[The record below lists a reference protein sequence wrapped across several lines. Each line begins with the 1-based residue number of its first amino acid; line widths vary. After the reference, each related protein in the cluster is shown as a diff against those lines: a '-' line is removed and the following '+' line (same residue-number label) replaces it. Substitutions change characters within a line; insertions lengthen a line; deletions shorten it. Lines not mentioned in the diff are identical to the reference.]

1 MRATQMGLFETT
13 YEPYRISKPI
23 RLIELFAGIGA
34 QAKAFEWLKADF
46 ESHRV
51 VEWSCK
57 SVIGYNTIHVGD
69 WEDYSNG
76 VSYDTLLKRV
86 SGVSMD
92 YNQPMS
98 EEQLK
103 RKGEKWLRG
112 LYSSMRAIKDYYPDV
127 SAVKGSDLGIER
139 ERESVL
145 LRYDLLFPL
154 PRPQFRWA
162 RERNA
167 ERNWHEEWAIMA
179 SGAHSSRIDPK
190 ARETRCV
197 GYGERSSSVQ

>member
-1 MRATQMGLFETT
+1 MRANQMSLFEAT

-34 QAKAFEWLKADF
+34 QAKALEWLKADF
-46 ESHRV
+46 ESHRI

-57 SVIGYNTIHVGD
+57 SVIGYNAIHVGD
-69 WEDYSNG
+69 WRDYSIG
-76 VSYDTLLKRV
+76 APLGTLTQSAK
-86 SGVSMD
+86 GISMD

-103 RKGEKWLRG
+103 RKGERWLRG
-112 LYSSMRAIKDYYPDV
+112 LYSSMRAIKDYNPDV

-145 LRYDLLFPL
+145 LRHDLLIPL
-154 PRPQFRWA
+154 SGFEFRWA
-162 RERNA
+162 RQRNA
-167 ERNWHEEWAIMA
+167 ERLWHKERAIMA
-179 SGAHSSRIDPK
+179 GGAHSS
-190 ARETRCV
+190 
-197 GYGERSSSVQ
+197 